1 MIGLNISV
9 QHCSDANQLCGMA
22 MVTSTNHLEQ
32 EHTADQQQSASTCV
46 HVLSVSVTVH
56 ACIYMYLLISE
67 CVSDYCA

>member
-1 MIGLNISV
+1 
-9 QHCSDANQLCGMA
+9 